1 MAITAGTIV
10 MWLQMKNCKNIRHA
24 SSARFFSILI
34 VFFIYSQTILA
45 NAIYP
50 DFLDEFN
57 KTPCP
62 ENSYF
67 NSGVRDSENFSG
79 IWKLHEKLKNAKPN
93 DRSKLEKKIDQEVA
107 KIRKKLVLNK
117 ACGEIFRAYESFI
130 DVASRNQQVE
140 KFYDLIQQVELAN
153 NTNALGGRFN
163 NILNAMKEKLIE
175 RHGRRQA
182 VNLRGESLGTK
193 GAIISYHLFLDEKV
207 LFERAFSYN
216 GNNLEKKETEY
227 RLVEEPYSGD
237 KKYIRFIM
245 PGSEINNA
253 RKICD
258 KDIPVFKAAGHDSG
272 WSGFE
277 FGGIRENTK
286 YYLKTSEYV
295 REYGANYPVIIANTY
310 EILKD
315 SYNLSDE
322 PPSANIDFCAEPAQ
336 LDSLSVSRSSD
347 LESHA
352 DLTYSSDG
360 CEEGRDMYVH
370 AKNLVLRSEPVKD
383 KDSELWYNQNER
395 AKVFQFS
402 KCDKVSVIEEDIDQL
417 EEKENIE
424 WMKISNQCVLK
435 HISGNISGSAKFEY
449 KSGELYEKEFM
460 HVAYRD
466 KGNGQFFLKK
476 AKPDDC
482 SQ

>member
-1 MAITAGTIV
+1 

-24 SSARFFSILI
+24 SSARFFLILI

-57 KTPCP
+57 KTSCP

-67 NSGVRDSENFSG
+67 NSGVHDSEDFSS

-107 KIRKKLVLNK
+107 KIQKKLVINK
-117 ACGEIFRAYESFI
+117 ACGEIFRAYKSFI
-130 DVASRNQQVE
+130 DVASRNQQAE

-163 NILNAMKEKLIE
+163 NILNVMKEKLIE
-175 RHGRRQA
+175 KHGRRQA
-182 VNLRGESLGTK
+182 VNLRGESLGAK
-193 GAIISYHLFLDEKV
+193 GAILSYHLFLDEKV

-216 GNNLEKKETEY
+216 GSNLEKKETEY
-227 RLVEEPYSGD
+227 RLVEEPYPGD

-258 KDIPVFKAAGHDSG
+258 KDIPVFKAAPHDSG

-286 YYLKTSEYV
+286 YYLNTSEYAG
-295 REYGANYPVIIANTY
+295 EYGANYPVIIANTY

-322 PPSANIDFCAEPAQ
+322 PPSGNIDFCAEPAQ
-336 LDSLSVSRSSD
+336 SDGLSVSRSAD
-347 LESHA
+347 LESHT
-352 DLTYSSDG
+352 DLTYSSYG
-360 CEEGRDMYVH
+360 CEGKDIYVR
-370 AKNLVLRSEPVKD
+370 ANKLVLRSQPVID
-383 KDSELWYNQNER
+383 EDSKLRYTQAGSE
-395 AKVFQFS
+395 KVFQFS
-402 KCDKVSVIEEDIDQL
+402 QCEKITVIREDIREL
-417 EEKENIE
+417 EKKENIE

-435 HISGNISGSAKFEY
+435 HIPDNSSMPAKF
-449 KSGELYEKEFM
+449 YEKEFM
-460 HVAYRD
+460 YVAYRD
-466 KGNGQFFLKK
+466 KGNGQFFLMASSSSDYKK
-476 AKPDDC
+476 YC
-482 SQ
+482 TTE